1 MSRAYKAKANDMFK
15 MSLKLDRLMH
25 AAGNMALLGEKL
37 GIPEAVEKGKEIR
50 ISLYNE
56 GRAYRDMFAN
66 AKKHQEAIR
75 ELDIDGIY
83 EARLN
88 EVRNLRGMSKH
99 LEAVDLKAYM

>member
-1 MSRAYKAKANDMFK
+1 MSKAYKAKANDMFK

-37 GIPEAVEKGKEIR
+37 GIPEAVEKGEEIR
-50 ISLYNE
+50 ISLYAE

-66 AKKHQEAIR
+66 AKENQEAIR

-88 EVRNLRGMSKH
+88 EVRDLQDVSEH
-99 LEAVDLKAYM
+99 LKAVDLKAYM

>member
-1 MSRAYKAKANDMFK
+1 MAKAYKAKANDMFK

-25 AAGNMALLGEKL
+25 AAGNMAMLGEKL
-37 GIPEAVEKGKEIR
+37 GIPEAVEKSEEIR
-50 ISLYNE
+50 ISLYVE

-66 AKKHQEAIR
+66 AKENQEAIR

-88 EVRNLRGMSKH
+88 EVRDLQDVSEH
-99 LEAVDLKAYM
+99 LKAVDLKAYM

>member
-1 MSRAYKAKANDMFK
+1 MSKAYKAKATEMFK

-25 AAGNMALLGEKL
+25 AAANMVLLGEKH
-37 GIPEAVEKGKEIR
+37 GIPEAVEKGGEIR
-50 ISLYNE
+50 ISLYVE

-66 AKKHQEAIR
+66 ARENQDAIR

-88 EVRNLRGMSKH
+88 EVRDLQGVDKR
-99 LEAVDLKAYM
+99 LEAVNLKAYM

>member
-15 MSLKLDRLMH
+15 MSLKLDGLMR
-25 AAGNMALLGEKL
+25 AAGDMALLGEKL
-37 GIPEAVEKGKEIR
+37 GISEAVEKGEEIR
-50 ISLYNE
+50 ISLYVE
-56 GRAYRDMFAN
+56 GRAYRDMFVN
-66 AKKHQEAIR
+66 AKKNQDAIR

-88 EVRNLRGMSKH
+88 EVRDLQGMSEH

>member
-25 AAGNMALLGEKL
+25 AAGNMAMLGEKL
-37 GIPEAVEKGKEIR
+37 GI
-50 ISLYNE
+50 SLYVE

-66 AKKHQEAIR
+66 AKENQEAIR

-83 EARLN
+83 EARLK
-88 EVRNLRGMSKH
+88 EVRDLQDVSEH
-99 LEAVDLKAYM
+99 LKAVDLKAYM